1 LCKALHTPFLYDKL
15 MIKSK
20 STIFQSINVS
30 EKFTKFINMATHLK
44 VISLKHCS
52 TFNREVLNILNN
64 NCNPFVLSEL
74 YLDGCEGVND
84 QCFDCLMLTK
94 EEIALENLNHKLSSK
109 EGDENIEAAE
119 NLSTFVNQNL
129 AEEQKI

>member
-1 LCKALHTPFLYDKL
+1 
-15 MIKSK
+15 
-20 STIFQSINVS
+20 
-30 EKFTKFINMATHLK
+30 MATHLK
-44 VISLKHCS
+44 IISLKHCS

-94 EEIALENLNHKLSSK
+94 EEIALEKQNNKFSI
-109 EGDENIEAAE
+109 GDDDEKDGDNIEAAE

-129 AEEQKI
+129 AEE

>member
-1 LCKALHTPFLYDKL
+1 
-15 MIKSK
+15 
-20 STIFQSINVS
+20 
-30 EKFTKFINMATHLK
+30 MATHLK
-44 VISLKHCS
+44 IISLKHCS

-74 YLDGCEGVND
+74 YLDGCEDVND

-94 EEIALENLNHKLSSK
+94 EEIALEKQNNKFSI
-109 EGDENIEAAE
+109 GDDDEKDGDNIEAAE

-129 AEEQKI
+129 AEE

>member
-1 LCKALHTPFLYDKL
+1 
-15 MIKSK
+15 
-20 STIFQSINVS
+20 
-30 EKFTKFINMATHLK
+30 MATHLK
-44 VISLKHCS
+44 VISLKHCA

-94 EEIALENLNHKLSSK
+94 EEILLEKENLKLSTK
-109 EGDENIEAAE
+109 GEDNENNAENIEAAE
-119 NLSTFVNQNL
+119 NLSTQVNQNV
-129 AEEQKI
+129 AEEQKIQEAMQQQAANN

>member
-1 LCKALHTPFLYDKL
+1 
-15 MIKSK
+15 
-20 STIFQSINVS
+20 
-30 EKFTKFINMATHLK
+30 MATHLK

-84 QCFDCLMLTK
+84 SCFECLMLTK
-94 EEIALENLNHKLSSK
+94 EEIMLQKQNIKLSNK
-109 EGDENIEAAE
+109 GIDNENNVDNIEGTE
-119 NLSTFVNQNL
+119 NLSTHVNQNL
-129 AEEQKI
+129 MEE

>member
-1 LCKALHTPFLYDKL
+1 
-15 MIKSK
+15 
-20 STIFQSINVS
+20 
-30 EKFTKFINMATHLK
+30 
-44 VISLKHCS
+44 
-52 TFNREVLNILNN
+52 
-64 NCNPFVLSEL
+64 
-74 YLDGCEGVND
+74 
-84 QCFDCLMLTK
+84 MLTK

>member
-1 LCKALHTPFLYDKL
+1 
-15 MIKSK
+15 M
-20 STIFQSINVS
+20 N

-84 QCFDCLMLTK
+84 SCFECLMLTK
-94 EEIALENLNHKLSSK
+94 EEIILAKYNLK
-109 EGDENIEAAE
+109 
-119 NLSTFVNQNL
+119 
-129 AEEQKI
+129 

>member
-1 LCKALHTPFLYDKL
+1 MELPDHILILIMEYFSFQEKFKYHTLNKELSRALHTPFLYEKL

-20 STIFQSINVS
+20 NTIFQSINAC

-44 VISLKHCS
+44 IISLKHCS

-94 EEIALENLNHKLSSK
+94 EEIALEK
-109 EGDENIEAAE
+109 
-119 NLSTFVNQNL
+119 
-129 AEEQKI
+129 